1 MEPTNRLREIFTA
14 IGLQS
19 IRPSEGLLKLWGMS
33 ATRFNQLLDNK
44 GRLGITV
51 SESKALS
58 RWLKTHFQGSHQ
70 YLFLDEMPP
79 HERLLLAAGQ
89 QRELAFPGG

>member
-1 MEPTNRLREIFTA
+1 MEPKNRLREILTA

-19 IRPSEGLLKLWGMS
+19 IRPNEDLLKQWGMS

-51 SESKALS
+51 SESKALA

-70 YLFLDEMPP
+70 YLFEDEMPP
-79 HERLLLAAGQ
+79 HERMVRNAPVQHALA
-89 QRELAFPGG
+89 LH

>member
-1 MEPTNRLREIFTA
+1 MEPKNRLREILTA

-19 IRPSEGLLKLWGMS
+19 VRPSEDLLKQWGMS

-51 SESKALS
+51 SESKSLE
-58 RWLKTHFQGSHQ
+58 RWLKTHFQGTHQ
-70 YLFLDEMPP
+70 YLFDEDMPP
-79 HERLLLAAGQ
+79 HERMARSTPVQQQLA
-89 QRELAFPGG
+89 LA

>member
-1 MEPTNRLREIFTA
+1 MMEPKNRLREIFTA

-19 IRPSEGLLKLWGMS
+19 IRPSEALLEQWGMS

-51 SESKALS
+51 SESKALE

-70 YLFLDEMPP
+70 YLFEDEMPP
-79 HERLLLAAGQ
+79 HERMVSNRQAALA
-89 QRELAFPGG
+89 L

>member
-1 MEPTNRLREIFTA
+1 MMEPKNRLREIFTA

-19 IRPSEGLLKLWGMS
+19 IRPSEELLKQWGMS

-51 SESKALS
+51 SESKALE

-70 YLFLDEMPP
+70 YLFVDEMPP
-79 HERLLLAAGQ
+79 HERMARNAAPQ
-89 QRELAFPGG
+89 QELALR

>member
-1 MEPTNRLREIFTA
+1 MEPKNRLREILTA
-14 IGLQS
+14 IGLAS
-19 IRPSEGLLKLWGMS
+19 VRPTEDLLKQWGMS

-51 SESKALS
+51 SESKALE

-70 YLFLDEMPP
+70 YLFLDDMPP
-79 HERLLLAAGQ
+79 HERMVGNRQHALA
-89 QRELAFPGG
+89 L

>member
-1 MEPTNRLREIFTA
+1 MEPKNRLREIFTA
-14 IGLQS
+14 IGLET
-19 IRPSEGLLKLWGMS
+19 IRPTETLLKEWGMS

-51 SESKALS
+51 SESKTLE

-70 YLFLDEMPP
+70 YLFQDDMPP
-79 HERLLLAAGQ
+79 HERIVGSRQQALA
-89 QRELAFPGG
+89 L

>member
-1 MEPTNRLREIFTA
+1 MEPKNRLREILTS
-14 IGLQS
+14 IGLAS
-19 IRPSEGLLKLWGMS
+19 VRPTEDLLKQWGMS

-51 SESKALS
+51 SESKALE

-70 YLFLDEMPP
+70 YLFQDDMPP
-79 HERLLLAAGQ
+79 HERMASQQHALA
-89 QRELAFPGG
+89 L

>member
-1 MEPTNRLREIFTA
+1 MEPKKRLREIFTA

-19 IRPSEGLLKLWGMS
+19 LRPTEALLEQWGMS

-51 SESKALS
+51 SESKALE

-70 YLFLDEMPP
+70 YLFQDEMPP
-79 HERLLLAAGQ
+79 HERMVANRQHALTL
-89 QRELAFPGG
+89 

>member
-1 MEPTNRLREIFTA
+1 MEPKNRLREIFTA
-14 IGLQS
+14 IGLET
-19 IRPSEGLLKLWGMS
+19 IRPTEALLKEWGMS

-51 SESKALS
+51 SESKALE

-70 YLFLDEMPP
+70 YLFQDDMPP
-79 HERLLLAAGQ
+79 HERLVGNRQVALA
-89 QRELAFPGG
+89 L

>member
-1 MEPTNRLREIFTA
+1 MEPKNRLREILTA

-19 IRPSEGLLKLWGMS
+19 VRPSEDLLKQWGMS

-51 SESKALS
+51 SESKALE

-70 YLFLDEMPP
+70 YLFQDEMPP
-79 HERLLLAAGQ
+79 HERMVSNRQTALA
-89 QRELAFPGG
+89 L